1 MLIVQ
6 ILIIFIIG
14 FVFGYFTFSII
25 SSKNKSSK
33 DLKEELRVVKHEMEQ
48 YKQDVADHFS
58 CTTKLINQISKDC
71 NKLNSHMT
79 NSSNYLIDSNF
90 HLLESLNKDN

>member
-1 MLIVQ
+1 MLIIQ
-6 ILIIFIIG
+6 FLIIFIIG

-58 CTTKLINQISKDC
+58 CTTKLSFILGSLLPD
-71 NKLNSHMT
+71 
-79 NSSNYLIDSNF
+79 SSNKNG
-90 HLLESLNKDN
+90 

>member
-1 MLIVQ
+1 MLIIL

-58 CTTKLINQISKDC
+58 CTTKLINQISRIKKC
-71 NKLNSHMT
+71 KFFFGSIKQFRFITMQNR
-79 NSSNYLIDSNF
+79 
-90 HLLESLNKDN
+90 